1 MFIRL
6 NEYYYNGGE
15 SSKPVLINV
24 EGISSVQEYAGGYSA
39 DGCMITMANGKSFRV
54 VDSYAKVTKLLD
66 DCYREI

>member
-39 DGCMITMANGKSFRV
+39 DRLWIGDIMDVKQNYSQ
-54 VDSYAKVTKLLD
+54 
-66 DCYREI
+66 